1 MAIMHP
7 KFVIKFNTL
16 SEEKLYYAFKNQL
29 SDNYEVFYSVTWYS
43 KDQGGKR
50 INSESD
56 FIIVDREKGFL
67 CIEVKGGIKYVHE
80 NDKYI
85 VYNSNGDT
93 IVKDI
98 SAFQQAENSMRY
110 FLDLYET
117 TYNMDYKGVYGFM
130 SAFPMYEIKDEVET
144 NFNQVKDITIDMND
158 MNNNLEKCVRQ
169 AFLYWGNRNSYI
181 EDLFTSE
188 SRKKLCD
195 MLKRVYAIEASKG
208 ALIEYKNSELEK
220 INEVQDNI
228 INLLKNYK
236 VFAMKGA
243 AGTGKSWIAY
253 KMAKRSAID
262 ERRET
267 LLLSKSKY
275 LADYFRKINNIE
287 NSNLS
292 IICFDELLEQIGE
305 RDINIIDISNVKKYG
320 VIIIDEAQDFSPD
333 EAVFIRTL
341 LYEDK
346 SSEFYVFYDD
356 EQNLYNNNLEDVL
369 NNFIIESKPYLL
381 TENLRNTKNIYD
393 WAKNRTSLG
402 ETSFS
407 NQVDG
412 PEPIMSS
419 LNNKNQAIRY
429 INNAISN
436 LVNRDKVPKCFINII
451 IDDDIYDEIINEGFD
466 FENRNEVNSKDDN
479 FIGIFKVSE
488 YKGLESNIILYL
500 HSENSEYNFKYVGL
514 TRARFYLYDI
524 EIKDRY

>member
-320 VIIIDEAQDFSPD
+320 VIIIDEAQDFSPE
-333 EAVFIRTL
+333 EAIFIRTL

-356 EQNLYNNNLEDVL
+356 EQNLYNN
-369 NNFIIESKPYLL
+369 
-381 TENLRNTKNIYD
+381 R
-393 WAKNRTSLG
+393 
-402 ETSFS
+402 
-407 NQVDG
+407 
-412 PEPIMSS
+412 
-419 LNNKNQAIRY
+419 
-429 INNAISN
+429 
-436 LVNRDKVPKCFINII
+436 
-451 IDDDIYDEIINEGFD
+451 
-466 FENRNEVNSKDDN
+466 
-479 FIGIFKVSE
+479 FKT
-488 YKGLESNIILYL
+488 YCL
-500 HSENSEYNFKYVGL
+500 
-514 TRARFYLYDI
+514 
-524 EIKDRY
+524 